1 MIKIIDNFLP
11 DYQFKQITSVL
22 LGSYFPWYWNDKVL
36 HPEDKNYNSKDYQL
50 VHTFFSNQ
58 FPNNGNSDYYNLLK
72 NNSSFFS
79 LLGVNQ
85 FFRIKANLNHRTVFH
100 KGAGWHIDY
109 EAYPEVKN
117 TAVYYLNTCNG
128 YTKFKKG
135 GKVKSV
141 ANRMVIFDSQ
151 LYHQGYTC
159 TDQKRRVVMNFNW
172 T

>member
-1 MIKIIDNFLP
+1 MKIIDNFLP
-11 DYQFKQITSVL
+11 DYQFKQIQL
-22 LGSYFPWYWNDKVL
+22 LFLGDIFPWYWNDQIVNPNEKGYD
-36 HPEDKNYNSKDYQL
+36 PKRYQFT
-50 VHTFFSNQ
+50 HTIFDRR
-58 FPNNGNSDYYNLLK
+58 PPWNGEPSSQYQILQ
-72 NNSSFFS
+72 NSSLFA
-79 LLGVNQ
+79 LLGANE
-85 FFRIKANLNHRTVFH
+85 FERIKVNLNTRTIFNR
-100 KGAGWHIDY
+100 GGGWHIDV
-109 EAYPEVKN
+109 EKQPHIKN

-172 T
+172 I

>member
-1 MIKIIDNFLP
+1 MKVIDNFLP
-11 DYQFKQITSVL
+11 DYQFKQIQSIF
-22 LGSYFPWYWNDKVL
+22 LGNLFPWYWNETIVF
-36 HPEDKNYNSKDYQL
+36 PEDDGYHPKDYQFT
-50 VHTFFSNQ
+50 HTLFDI
-58 FPNNGNSDYYNLLK
+58 FPPWNGSDSDFYQYVE
-72 NNSSFFS
+72 NSSIFS
-79 LLGVNQ
+79 LLGVNELK
-85 FFRIKANLNHRTVFH
+85 RIKMNLTPRSMFN
-100 KGAGWHIDY
+100 KSSGWHIDY
-109 EAYPEVKN
+109 EGYPEVKN

-172 T
+172 I

>member
-1 MIKIIDNFLP
+1 MKIIDNFLP
-11 DYQFKQITSVL
+11 EYQFKQLQSII
-22 LGSYFPWYWNDKVL
+22 LGDDFSWYWNDTIVF
-36 HPEDKNYNSKDYQL
+36 PDEDGYNPKDYQFT
-50 VHTFFSNQ
+50 HNIFDRR
-58 FPNNGNSDYYNLLK
+58 PPWNGERSLDYQLLQ
-72 NNSSFFS
+72 NSSLFA
-79 LLGVNQ
+79 LLGVNE
-85 FFRIKANLNHRTVFH
+85 FERIKLNLNPRTIFN
-100 KGAGWHIDY
+100 KGGGWHVDV

-172 T
+172 I

>member
-1 MIKIIDNFLP
+1 MKIIDNFLP
-11 DYQFKQITSVL
+11 DYQFKQIQSIF
-22 LGSYFPWYWNDKVL
+22 LGDSFPWYYSERIVNDD
-36 HPEDKNYNSKDYQL
+36 EDGYDPKDYFF
-50 VHTFFSNQ
+50 VHGILRYGITSN
-58 FPNNGNSDYYNLLK
+58 YYQVLR
-72 NNSSFFS
+72 NSSLFA
-79 LLGVNQ
+79 LLGVNE
-85 FFRIKANLNHRTVFH
+85 FERIKVNLNPRTLFN
-100 KGAGWHIDY
+100 KSSGWHVDY
-109 EAYPEVKN
+109 EANSEVKN

-141 ANRMVIFDSQ
+141 ENRIVIFDSQ

>member
-1 MIKIIDNFLP
+1 MKIIDNFLP
-11 DYQFKQITSVL
+11 DYQFKQIQSIF
-22 LGSYFPWYWNDKVL
+22 LGESFPWYYHEQIVNSG
-36 HPEDKNYNSKDYQL
+36 EDGYNSKDYFF
-50 VHTFFSNQ
+50 VHGIFRNGITSN
-58 FPNNGNSDYYNLLK
+58 YYQVLQ
-72 NNSSFFS
+72 NSSLFA
-79 LLGVNQ
+79 LLGANE
-85 FFRIKANLNHRTVFH
+85 FERIKVNLNTRTIFNR
-100 KGAGWHIDY
+100 GGGWHIDA
-109 EAYPEVKN
+109 EKYPHIKN

-172 T
+172 I

>member
-36 HPEDKNYNSKDYQL
+36 HPEAKNYNSKDYQL

-141 ANRMVIFDSQ
+141 ANRIVIFDSQ
-151 LYHQGYTC
+151 LYHQLYTC

>member
-1 MIKIIDNFLP
+1 MKVIDNFLP
-11 DYQFKQITSVL
+11 DYHFKQIQSIF
-22 LGSYFPWYWNDKVL
+22 LGDMFPWYWNETIVFP
-36 HPEDKNYNSKDYQL
+36 HEDGYNEKDYQFTHILFDKGSTGDGQESNHYPL
-50 VHTFFSNQ
+50 VRDTVLR
-58 FPNNGNSDYYNLLK
+58 Y
-72 NNSSFFS
+72 
-79 LLGVNQ
+79 LGINECY
-85 FFRIKANLNHRTVFH
+85 RIKMNLNPRTLFN
-100 KGAGWHIDY
+100 KSGGWHVDF
-109 EAYPEVKN
+109 EAVPEIKN

-141 ANRMVIFDSQ
+141 ANRLCIFDSQ